1 MVAKTVLLHPGNPPL
16 GNQCHRAPELL
27 DTVRRLSV
35 RGAVPESVS
44 VAGQAVF
51 EMGVLIF
58 ELLFKRHPILG
69 KHSAFTSTAGV
80 ACVFPLCHRV
90 QFCQG
95 M

>member
-27 DTVRRLSV
+27 DAVRRLSV

-58 ELLFKRHPILG
+58 ELLFKRHPMG
-69 KHSAFTSTAGV
+69 KRTASTSTAEV
-80 ACVFPLCHRV
+80 ARVFPLCHRV